1 MQFYENEFSKIKQR
15 YENEV
20 LTDEEFEL
28 FNNLYDVE
36 YINSY
41 DKYYGMYK
49 YSILSEDREDYFDF
63 YYTKG
68 EN

>member
-1 MQFYENEFSKIKQR
+1 MNFQEIKQK
-15 YENEV
+15 YESKV

-28 FNNLYDVE
+28 LNSLYDIE

-41 DKYYGMYK
+41 DKYSGIYI
-49 YSILSEDREDYFDF
+49 YSALSEDGEDCFDF

>member
-28 FNNLYDVE
+28 LNNLYDVE
-36 YINSY
+36 YVNSY

-49 YSILSEDREDYFDF
+49 YSALSEDGEDYFDF

>member
-1 MQFYENEFSKIKQR
+1 MNFKEIKQK

-28 FNNLYDVE
+28 LNNLYDIE

-41 DKYYGMYK
+41 DKYSGIYK
-49 YSILSEDREDYFDF
+49 YSALSEDGEDCFDF